1 MASLNSAQQKEQYSI
16 AFAHAVVA
24 AAGYAF
30 EVTTVDDDSVDFSI
44 RSRQGSGAWARP
56 RLDIQAKC
64 TATADYA
71 PSGDLR
77 YELPLKNY
85 DDLRPLTSDIRI
97 PRLLLVVVVPPDPQ
111 DWIVSDPDRLHLHHR
126 GHWTSLAGANATSKT
141 TKVTLT
147 IAEVN
152 RWNPAAVAH
161 LMTEASHDRL

>member
-44 RSRQGSGAWARP
+44 RSRQGSCAWARP

-97 PRLLLVVVVPPDPQ
+97 PRLLLVVVVPPIPRTGSSP
-111 DWIVSDPDRLHLHHR
+111 IPTGS
-126 GHWTSLAGANATSKT
+126 TFIIAATGP
-141 TKVTLT
+141 
-147 IAEVN
+147 
-152 RWNPAAVAH
+152 RWQAQTRRATP
-161 LMTEASHDRL
+161 RR